1 MSAVQ
6 LRTNDRDAGLDTPDG
21 RSFRPDA
28 EGIITLPERD
38 AAYGR
43 LAGRTGLFERRVP
56 GWAGF
61 DARELAAGY
70 AVWEERQK
78 EGHRVRRDLAAG
90 PE

>member
-6 LRTNDRDAGLDTPDG
+6 LRTNDKDAGLDTPDG
-21 RSFRPDA
+21 RSFKPDA
-28 EGIITLPERD
+28 NGIITLPERD

-61 DARELAAGY
+61 DAGELAARY
-70 AVWEERQK
+70 AVWEERQ
-78 EGHRVRRDLAAG
+78 EEVHRARRNLAAR

>member
-21 RSFRPDA
+21 RSFKPDA
-28 EGIITLPERD
+28 NGIITLPERD

-43 LAGRTGLFERRVP
+43 LAGRTGLFELRVP

-61 DARELAAGY
+61 DARDLAARY
-70 AVWEERQK
+70 AVWEERR
-78 EGHRVRRDLAAG
+78 EEVHRARRNLAAG